1 MKRTMAGVLSMLAI
15 MLVVSCGGGDGDGKI
30 GASGGGNSAAVAGA
44 RVEENHAAV
53 TLSAGWTASDPSWG
67 WSGGA
72 AVQSTTPGATATF
85 HFTGSSVR
93 WIGARGRGMGI
104 ATVSVDGGPAR
115 QVDLFARP
123 NDEVHTPIVTIS
135 DLSDGPHTLTITVT
149 GQQNGSATGNV
160 VVLDAF
166 DVQPGTTVSHW
177 QESNPEMIFSAGWI
191 KSDTTLPWS
200 GGGASNPPD
209 APLSAQESTTA
220 GATLTLPFS
229 GTGIN
234 WSGYRGPD
242 GGVATVQLDGGA
254 PTQVDT
260 YSPTQKFQPV
270 VFSASGLADG
280 NHTLTITVTGQK
292 NPASSAARVVV
303 DAIDVITPGRRYEE
317 YDSSV
322 SYSGTW
328 IDMHRD
334 SRVFSEGASA
344 VSNVGGAT
352 ATFSFN
358 GTSVTWIGCQKPSA
372 SGTARVT
379 LDGVVQGD
387 FSMNQPNPIEGY
399 QMPVFRKDGLAPG
412 PHTLVVEVI
421 TDGGGYVVVDAFDVR

>member
-1 MKRTMAGVLSMLAI
+1 MKSYMAGAIVLAVGML
-15 MLVVSCGGGDGDGKI
+15 VSCGGGDGDSKS
-30 GASGGGNSAAVAGA
+30 GASGSGGGSAVAGT
-44 RVEENHAAV
+44 RVEESAA
-53 TLSAGWTASDPSWG
+53 TLSGTWTAASTDYG
-67 WSGGA
+67 WSGGSA
-72 AVQSTTPGATATF
+72 IQSTTAGATATISF
-85 HFTGSSVR
+85 SGTSIRWLGS
-93 WIGARGRGMGI
+93 RGRAMGI
-104 ATVSVDGGPAR
+104 ATVSIDGGPAR
-115 QVDLFARP
+115 EVDLFARP

-135 DLSDGPHTLTITVT
+135 DLSDGPHTLTLTVT
-149 GQQNGSATGNV
+149 GRQNGSATGNV

-177 QESNPEMIFSAGWI
+177 QETNPEMNFSAGWT
-191 KSDTTLPWS
+191 KSDMSLPWS

-209 APLSAQESTTA
+209 QPISAQESTTA
-220 GATLTLPFS
+220 GATLTLPFR

-242 GGVATVQLDGGA
+242 GGIATVQIDGGA

-270 VFSASGLADG
+270 VFSVGGLADG
-280 NHTLTITVTGQK
+280 NHTLTITATGSR
-292 NPASSAARVVV
+292 NAASTNSRIVV

-322 SYSGTW
+322 SFSGTW
-328 IDMHRD
+328 DDMHRD

-344 VSNVGGAT
+344 VSNHGGAT
-352 ATFSFN
+352 ATFRFS
-358 GTSVTWIGCQKPSA
+358 GTSVTWIGCQKASA

-387 FSMNQPNPIEGY
+387 FSMNQNYPIEGY

-412 PHTLVVEVI
+412 PHTLIVEVVS
-421 TDGGGYVVVDAFDVR
+421 DGGGYVVVDAFDVR